1 MYFVVR
7 LVLSRLV
14 IIYRQSFAYITIVG
28 NFVEIP
34 KDMIKGIIGAVI
46 GDVAGSTREAKPV
59 SSKRFKTFTSGS
71 TVTDDTVLTI
81 AVAQWMLDRDGVDIA
96 Q

>member
-1 MYFVVR
+1 MILFR
-7 LVLSRLV
+7 
-14 IIYRQSFAYITIVG
+14 
-28 NFVEIP
+28 NFVKTP

-71 TVTDDTVLTI
+71 TVTDDTVLQMGSCGLSNPLPLM
-81 AVAQWMLDRDGVDIA
+81 AEGVEVIDNLGN
-96 Q
+96 